1 MEMGKC
7 RGRAL
12 KFKKLSDNGPLE
24 EAILFHV
31 FPVRLRIGFQN
42 DIGVCVC
49 ASARV

>member
-12 KFKKLSDNGPLE
+12 KFKKRSDNGPLKE
-24 EAILFHV
+24 TILFRV

-49 ASARV
+49 VPVRV